1 MIMEIKMKKFLLK
14 MCFVLVSGAVTLP
27 LAGQL
32 VPLSAD
38 PVPVAPATPAVSSTP
53 ATPEQAA
60 PVVTDVPIKGKYK
73 IRKVFAEVISAEI
86 SGSKKPQV
94 THEDIYD
101 KTPFGDKT
109 CWAQI
114 ILMLPE
120 KRGLSR
126 FDFVLKSGSET
137 YPCLAVAIG
146 DTPYSMKEDSWIL
159 PEQRDVNVPV
169 RLLFAVSE
177 KQIAGKDVKSPV
189 KLNLERVLSGVQSKI
204 GADVLNFRLMPSDKE
219 FSTAAEAQKFAVER
233 GGSYGM
239 TYEEMIKPPQPEPAP
254 APAPAAG
261 TTPAPA
267 PAPAAPATTSGPL
280 VK

>member
-1 MIMEIKMKKFLLK
+1 MEMKMKKFLLK

-38 PVPVAPATPAVSSTP
+38 PVPADSAVSATPAAQGQT
-53 ATPEQAA
+53 A
-60 PVVTDVPIKGKYK
+60 PVVTDGAVKGKFK
-73 IRKVFAEVISAEI
+73 IRKEFAEVICAEI
-86 SGSKKPQV
+86 SGSGKTMVSDEGKF
-94 THEDIYD
+94 D
-101 KTPFGDKT
+101 KSPFGDKT

-114 ILMLPE
+114 ILILPE

-126 FDFVLKSGSET
+126 FDFVLKSGTEV
-137 YPCLAVAIG
+137 YPCLAVTVG
-146 DTPYSMKEDSWIL
+146 DNPFSMKEEFWSL
-159 PEQRDVNVPV
+159 PEDRDPAIPV

-177 KQIAGKDVKSPV
+177 KQISGKDVKSPV
-189 KLNLERVLSGVQSKI
+189 KLNLERALSGLETKI
-204 GADVLNFRLMPSDKE
+204 GADVLSFRLMPPDKD
-219 FSTAAEAQKFAVER
+219 FTTAAEADKFAREK

-239 TYEEMIKPPQPEPAP
+239 TYEEMTKRSQPEP

-261 TTPAPA
+261 TTPA